1 MQTPAFTQLVDTLPS
16 TVPFVGPEAQERQLE
31 RAFLARIGANESVFG
46 PSPRVK
52 SAIADMA
59 DDVWRYGDP
68 EHFDLKAALAA

>member
-46 PSPRVK
+46 PSPSVK
-52 SAIADMA
+52 SAIADMPMMCGA
-59 DDVWRYGDP
+59 MAI
-68 EHFDLKAALAA
+68 LSILI